1 MKRIVFWVLLVWLA
15 WWAIT
20 NPASAVH
27 LVHAVGALF
36 SRAAAALSQIA
47 SGI

>member
-1 MKRIVFWVLLVWLA
+1 MKRIALWVLLAWLP

-27 LVHAVGALF
+27 LVHAIASLF

>member
-1 MKRIVFWVLLVWLA
+1 VKRIALWVLLAWLA

-27 LVHAVGALF
+27 LVHAIAALF

>member
-27 LVHAVGALF
+27 LVHAIAALF

>member
-27 LVHAVGALF
+27 LVHAIGGLF

>member
-1 MKRIVFWVLLVWLA
+1 MKRFALWALIAWLA

-20 NPASAVH
+20 HPESAVH
-27 LVHAVGALF
+27 LVHTIGGLF

-47 SGI
+47 SAI

>member
-1 MKRIVFWVLLVWLA
+1 VKRIAFWLLIAWLA

-27 LVHAVGALF
+27 LVHAVAGLF

>member
-1 MKRIVFWVLLVWLA
+1 MKRIAFWVLIVWLA

-20 NPASAVH
+20 NPESAAH

-47 SGI
+47 AAI